1 VRSWKRRSPQPR
13 PLEPSPPRLIEVPSS
28 GVRPRVL
35 LAFAAMWTL
44 SAIRIG
50 RALRGHE
57 VFGAEAYLA
66 LAALVVAPGVIWD
79 FVGSR
84 IARWRAPKAGAT
96 SPVEASGSGTPRPVS
111 VARVIDLA
119 TRRPRSV

>member
-1 VRSWKRRSPQPR
+1 MRSWKRRSPQPVS
-13 PLEPSPPRLIEVPSS
+13 PEPSRPQLIEVPS

-66 LAALVVAPGVIWD
+66 LAALLVAPGVIWD
-79 FVGSR
+79 FLGSR
-84 IARWRAPKAGAT
+84 IARWRETRAGAAR
-96 SPVEASGSGTPRPVS
+96 PVEVSGRATPQPVS

-119 TRRPRSV
+119 GRRPRSI

>member
-1 VRSWKRRSPQPR
+1 VRSLKRRPPQPR
-13 PLEPSPPRLIEVPSS
+13 SPVPSRPQPIEVPS

-35 LAFAAMWTL
+35 LAFAVMWTL

-57 VFGAEAYLA
+57 VFGVEAYLA
-66 LAALVVAPGVIWD
+66 LLALLVAPGVIWD
-79 FVGSR
+79 FLASR
-84 IARWRAPKAGAT
+84 IAGWRATKAGAT
-96 SPVEASGSGTPRPVS
+96 SAVEVSGRGTPRPLP

-119 TRRPRSV
+119 GRRQRSV